1 MEDNE
6 GLIEG
11 EQARRASSIRF
22 KTVKVDKI
30 LYRDQIDPE
39 FMRVPM
45 PESIRKN
52 RNIAIY
58 FNYIQFACCVAAL
71 VYYRKRRVLIDTHL
85 IFIGKDR
92 TIRYTHPVCV
102 KFDWHVWY
110 QEGPSVSSIPQLFS
124 IISDPGSLLLLHPH

>member
-71 VYYRKRRVLIDTHL
+71 VYYRKRRVLIRHS
-85 IFIGKDR
+85 
-92 TIRYTHPVCV
+92 
-102 KFDWHVWY
+102 FDFY
-110 QEGPSVSSIPQLFS
+110 RQRSYYSLYSS
-124 IISDPGSLLLLHPH
+124 SLC